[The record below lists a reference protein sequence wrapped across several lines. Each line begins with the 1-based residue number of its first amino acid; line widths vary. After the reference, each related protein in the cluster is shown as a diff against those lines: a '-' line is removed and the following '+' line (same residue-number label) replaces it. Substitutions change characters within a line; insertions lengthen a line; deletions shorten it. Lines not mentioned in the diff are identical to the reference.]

1 MKININ
7 ENEYNIKY
15 GYKPTLKE
23 RVISKVVRLQS
34 IADENGE
41 IDFEKIEDLLL
52 YMPELLLVGLQV
64 HHEDFRYNYDTGE
77 GKEEQL
83 EKAFNIVEEYCNQED
98 ADIMDLFNKL
108 NGALEEDSFLSNML
122 QKERTEL
129 DKQKKQK

>member
-1 MKININ
+1 MKIYIN
-7 ENEYNIKY
+7 EKEYDIKY

-41 IDFEKIEDLLL
+41 INFEKIEDLLL

-64 HHEDFRYNYDTGE
+64 HHEDFRYNYDTGD

-83 EKAFNIVEEYCNQED
+83 EKAFNLIEEYCDQED

-122 QKERTEL
+122 QKERAEL
-129 DKQKKQK
+129 EKQKKQK

>member
-1 MKININ
+1 MKIKIN
-7 ENEYNIKY
+7 EKEYDIKY

-41 IDFEKIEDLLL
+41 INFEKIEDLLL

-64 HHEDFRYNYDTGE
+64 HHEDFRYNYDTGD

-83 EKAFNIVEEYCNQED
+83 EKAFNLIEEYCDQED

-122 QKERTEL
+122 QKERAEL
-129 DKQKKQK
+129 EKQKKQK

>member
-83 EKAFNIVEEYCNQED
+83 EKAFNLVEEYCNQED

-129 DKQKKQK
+129 EKQKKQK

>member
-122 QKERTEL
+122 QKERMEL